1 MNYYEIIYYEKL
13 NVFHMNRRDKM
24 KKSKIYGV
32 LVLLL
37 ISSAIFVTGCTDDEL
52 DVKQI
57 AEKMQQKQ
65 DSIED
70 YSYTMYMT
78 MEFGG
83 QKMETEAD
91 MMYKKPN
98 KLKTVQTQP
107 AEMAGSVTV
116 SDGETMWL
124 YDAQQNTVMI
134 MELSETPE
142 QNEQDYLQLI
152 GTMMNESDFSLE
164 GIEKVDGRTTYV
176 IDMSPKD
183 ESDDLGMLGD
193 IKVWVDKETW
203 MPLKMDM
210 KDADGNPMYSM
221 EYRNFQTNT
230 GISDDEFQFE
240 VPEGA
245 KVQTLNMDELL
256 MPQAMTL
263 EEAGEEATFD
273 ILVPSYL
280 PDGYEFDNAM
290 VIQGF
295 VETVSLTYKNGDE
308 GLGISEIVFEDEPQ
322 TSQIMDSAE
331 VVSINDVE
339 GKLVTIYD
347 DYKMLQW
354 EIGNIQLTLSG
365 SLDKEELIQIA
376 ESMH

>member
-13 NVFHMNRRDKM
+13 NVFHMNGRDKM

-37 ISSAIFVTGCTDDEL
+37 ISSAIFVTGCIDDEL

-83 QKMETEAD
+83 QKIETEAD

-142 QNEQDYLQLI
+142 QNDLDYLQLI
-152 GTMMNESDFSLE
+152 EMMMNESDFSLA
-164 GIEKVDGRTTYV
+164 GIEEVDGRTTYV

-193 IKVWVDKETW
+193 MKVWVDKETW

-245 KVQTLNMDELL
+245 KVQTLNMDEVL

-308 GLGISEIVFEDEPQ
+308 RLGISEIVFEDEPQ

-347 DYKMLQW
+347 DYKVLQW

-376 ESMH
+376 ESMQ

>member
-1 MNYYEIIYYEKL
+1 M
-13 NVFHMNRRDKM
+13 
-24 KKSKIYGV
+24 
-32 LVLLL
+32 
-37 ISSAIFVTGCTDDEL
+37 
-52 DVKQI
+52 
-57 AEKMQQKQ
+57 
-65 DSIED
+65 
-70 YSYTMYMT
+70 
-78 MEFGG
+78 
-83 QKMETEAD
+83 
-91 MMYKKPN
+91 
-98 KLKTVQTQP
+98 
-107 AEMAGSVTV
+107 V
-116 SDGETMWL
+116 SDGETMWT
-124 YDAQQNTVMI
+124 YIPQQNTVMI
-134 MELSETPE
+134 MEMPEIPE

-152 GTMMNESDFSLE
+152 GMMMNESDFSLA
-164 GIEKVDGRTTYV
+164 GIEKVDGRTTYA

-183 ESDDLGMLGD
+183 ESGDLGMLGD
-193 IKVWVDKETW
+193 MKVWVDKETW

-210 KDADGNPMYSM
+210 KDADGNPMISV

-245 KVQTLNMDELL
+245 KVQTLNMDEVL

-308 GLGISEIVFEDEPQ
+308 RLGISETVFEDEPQ
-322 TSQIMDSAE
+322 TSPIMDSAE

-339 GKLVTIYD
+339 GKLVTIYGD
-347 DYKMLQW
+347 NKMLQW

-376 ESMH
+376 ESMQ

>member
-142 QNEQDYLQLI
+142 QNDLDYLQLI
-152 GTMMNESDFSLE
+152 EMMMNESDFSLA
-164 GIEKVDGRTTYV
+164 GIEEVDGRTTYA

-193 IKVWVDKETW
+193 MKVWVDKETW

-210 KDADGNPMYSM
+210 KDADGNPMISV

-245 KVQTLNMDELL
+245 KVQTINMGEVL

-308 GLGISEIVFEDEPQ
+308 RLGISEIVFEDEPQ

-376 ESMH
+376 ESMQ

>member
-37 ISSAIFVTGCTDDEL
+37 ISSAIFVTGCIDDEL

-142 QNEQDYLQLI
+142 QNDLDYLQFI
-152 GTMMNESDFSLE
+152 EMMMNESDFSLA
-164 GIEKVDGRTTYV
+164 GIEKVDGRTSYV

-376 ESMH
+376 ESMQ

>member
-1 MNYYEIIYYEKL
+1 MIKVKAL
-13 NVFHMNRRDKM
+13 LM
-24 KKSKIYGV
+24 
-32 LVLLL
+32 LLL
-37 ISSAIFVTGCTDDEL
+37 ISSSLFVAGCIDGEL
-52 DVKQI
+52 SAEQI
-57 AEKMQQKQ
+57 AEKMQTKQ

-78 MEFGG
+78 MEFGD
-83 QKMETEAD
+83 QTMETEAE

-98 KLKTVQTQP
+98 MIKTVQTQP
-107 AEMAGSVTV
+107 AETAGSITV

-134 MELSETPE
+134 MELPDMPE

-152 GTMMNESDFSLE
+152 GMMMNESDFSLA
-164 GIEKVDGRTTYV
+164 GVEKVDGRTTYV

-183 ESDDLGMLGD
+183 ESDDFGMFGD

-203 MPLKMDM
+203 MPLKIEM
-210 KDADGNPMYSM
+210 KDADGNPMYSV
-221 EYRNFQTNT
+221 EYRNFQINT

-240 VPEGA
+240 IPEGA
-245 KVQTLNMDELL
+245 EVKTMDEMML
-256 MPQAMTL
+256 PQVMTL

-273 ILVPSYL
+273 ILTPSYL
-280 PDGYEFDNAM
+280 PDGYEFKNAM

-295 VETVSLTYKNGDE
+295 VETVSLSYKNGDDR
-308 GLGISEIVFEDEPQ
+308 LKISETVFEDEAQ
-322 TSQIMDSAE
+322 TPLIMDSAE
-331 VVSINDVE
+331 NVSINDAE

-354 EIGNIQLTLSG
+354 EIGNIQLTISG
-365 SLDKEELIQIA
+365 TLDKEELIQIA
-376 ESMH
+376 ESIQ